1 MTRYWRGTTIGVA
14 AGVALAACCWNM
26 AAAQTPGAPQPIA
39 NNDSIFI
46 DARTFTV
53 VPGRAKGDVSK
64 QIDKL
69 GARRLGASAIV
80 FRSGGAL
87 YIVETPRLPI
97 TDASARHDNTVDVDD
112 ERASR
117 IRIEYVPPKNP
128 EHQKIYEM
136 VKERRALEALQ
147 QILSPFRLPLD
158 VTIKTTGCDGV
169 PNAWYERQGRQPIV
183 SLCYEFLQEIM
194 DKMPKET
201 TAAGVSPADAVVGQ
215 FFYAALHEVGHATF
229 DLYDVPVFG
238 REEDAADSF
247 AAYIMLQFG
256 KDQARRLIGGAAYA
270 YSEFVK
276 GYKDKPNVTVPL
288 LIFSSDHGSP
298 EARFYNLLCI
308 AYGSNQTLFAD
319 LTAKEYLP
327 KSRAEG
333 CKYEF
338 QMLRYAFRNQIS
350 SHIDQEM
357 AKRVLDMTWLAQSD
371 PRPKSP

>member
-39 NNDSIFI
+39 NN
-46 DARTFTV
+46 
-53 VPGRAKGDVSK
+53 G
-64 QIDKL
+64 
-69 GARRLGASAIV
+69 
-80 FRSGGAL
+80 
-87 YIVETPRLPI
+87 
-97 TDASARHDNTVDVDD
+97 
-112 ERASR
+112 
-117 IRIEYVPPKNP
+117 IEYVPPKNP

-256 KDQARRLIGGAAYA
+256 KDQARRLIGGAAFA
-270 YSEFVK
+270 Y
-276 GYKDKPNVTVPL
+276 
-288 LIFSSDHGSP
+288 
-298 EARFYNLLCI
+298 
-308 AYGSNQTLFAD
+308 
-319 LTAKEYLP
+319 
-327 KSRAEG
+327 
-333 CKYEF
+333 
-338 QMLRYAFRNQIS
+338 YAFRNQIS